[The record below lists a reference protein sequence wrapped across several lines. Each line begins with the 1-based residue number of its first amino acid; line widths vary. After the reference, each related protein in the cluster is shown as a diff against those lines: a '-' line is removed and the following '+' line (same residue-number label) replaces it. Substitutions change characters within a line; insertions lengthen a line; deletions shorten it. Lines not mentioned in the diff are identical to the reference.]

1 MKKHWK
7 IYAMIPLI
15 LTACIFTQSILVNQ
29 KAQRML
35 DAVGLGGRSDLR
47 RVPSI
52 VMNGPRFEKDGFEYM
67 VFSNISNDRNLREER
82 MLWSPPELW
91 TTEDIDVI
99 TLGKQL
105 NIDINIDAILSES
118 MGGVYCN
125 AWFLHIPAHADSGSS
140 KPEYFLGYYD
150 CFEDAVFICH
160 GYTISGDEEGGT
172 PVDQEG

>member
-1 MKKHWK
+1 
-7 IYAMIPLI
+7 MIPLI
-15 LTACIFTQSILVNQ
+15 LIACIFTQNILVNQ

-67 VFSNISNDRNLREER
+67 VFSNISNDRKLREER

-118 MGGVYCN
+118 MG
-125 AWFLHIPAHADSGSS
+125 
-140 KPEYFLGYYD
+140 
-150 CFEDAVFICH
+150 
-160 GYTISGDEEGGT
+160 
-172 PVDQEG
+172 